1 MMKEKTLS
9 NNNRSIKYAK
19 KIYSFITGLKEK
31 ASKKST
37 DTIEYTKNDYNFM
50 NSLSAAVLEQTPT
63 KMSRVIKI
71 WLVTIL
77 LFIIWASFAEI
88 DEITRGDGDVIPYGQ
103 NQIIQNLEGGIV
115 ESILVEEG
123 QTVEAGEVI
132 LKINNAMSTS
142 TSRTNEIKYYEL
154 EAKRLRLYAEANS
167 LPFKTP
173 EVEDEELK
181 KQIILAK
188 NLYLSNQK
196 EFNAKD
202 DSLRNQVE
210 QKKQAY
216 KEASAKVKSLQ
227 KSLEFVTEE
236 IQMTEP
242 MVIEGV
248 KSKVDFLKL
257 KREANSIEN
266 DIEAAKLSLPRLQ
279 SAIEEF
285 KNKRQESRQLFINTA
300 KKELNEVIAE
310 ISRLKTQQIAYS
322 DQVDR
327 TMVKSPVDGIV
338 QKLFV
343 NTVGGVIKPGA
354 DLVEIV
360 PTNKKLY
367 LEVKIKPSDIAFI
380 HPGAEAKVKV
390 SAYDFAIHGSLS
402 GKVVNISP
410 DTITDKKDNTF
421 YLIHVTTEK
430 NYLGTKEHPLKIIPG
445 MTVNVDIVTGK
456 KTVMQ
461 YILKPILKSKQY
473 VFTER

>member
-1 MMKEKTLS
+1 MKK
-9 NNNRSIKYAK
+9 NNKP
-19 KIYSFITGLKEK
+19 
-31 ASKKST
+31 
-37 DTIEYTKNDYNFM
+37 IEYTKNDYNFM

-63 KMSRVIKI
+63 RMSRVLKV
-71 WLVTIL
+71 WLFTVAAFL
-77 LFIIWASFAEI
+77 IWASLAEI

-123 QTVEAGEVI
+123 QVVKAGEVI
-132 LKINNAMSTS
+132 LKINNAKSTS
-142 TSRTNEIKYYEL
+142 ESRTNEMKYYEL
-154 EAKRLRLYAEANS
+154 EAKSLRLRAQANQT
-167 LPFKTP
+167 PFKAPT
-173 EVEDEELK
+173 VED
-181 KQIILAK
+181 
-188 NLYLSNQK
+188 K
-196 EFNAKD
+196 EFARQIKLSENIYNSNKKEFDAKD
-202 DSLRNQVE
+202 NSYINQIK
-210 QKKQAY
+210 QKTQAF
-216 KEASAKVKSLQ
+216 KEASARVKSLQ

-236 IQMTEP
+236 IQMTAP
-242 MVIEGV
+242 MVREGI

-279 SAIEEF
+279 ATIDEF
-285 KNKRQESRQLFINTA
+285 KNKRKESRQLFINTA
-300 KKELNEVIAE
+300 KEELSEVLAE
-310 ISRLKTQQIAYS
+310 ISRLQTQQIAFS
-322 DQVDR
+322 DQVNR
-327 TMVKSPVDGIV
+327 TMVKSPVEGIV

-360 PTNKKLY
+360 PTNKKLF
-367 LEVKIKPSDIAFI
+367 LEIKIKPSDIAFI

-390 SAYDFAIHGSLS
+390 SAYDFAIHGGLV

-410 DTITDKKDNTF
+410 DTITDKKENTF
-421 YLIHVTTEK
+421 YLIHVVTEK

-445 MTVNVDIVTGK
+445 MTVNVDIVTGQ

-473 VFTER
+473 VFSER